1 MSSSHKRKLAIIQQI
16 LTFSPYLNC
25 SNSPKYAFYGWFCF
39 CRMKFQ
45 SSFTHRL
52 WLLNLFSLELLPIKT
67 NDINFGRVQVS
78 SSKVSLYFEFVWFF
92 ITWSHLTF
100 SSVLWNASK
109 LEVIFRGLV
118 IFRLVFFFFLARIHH
133 SDVIFYMILQ
143 CIKRHIS
150 SVCLILE
157 MLSLTVCLRHWLSGF
172 LLNTYH
178 FPFNFGR

>member
-1 MSSSHKRKLAIIQQI
+1 MSSSHKRKLTIIQQI

-118 IFRLVFFFFLARIHH
+118 IFRLVFFFFFWQEYII
-133 SDVIFYMILQ
+133 VMWYFTWY
-143 CIKRHIS
+143 C
-150 SVCLILE
+150 SV
-157 MLSLTVCLRHWLSGF
+157 SKGT
-172 LLNTYH
+172 
-178 FPFNFGR
+178 